1 MGTTNCEIVLVVIY
15 ALQSLGLPIRNVNN
29 ENNQDEGFFY
39 RTPMALKNGARQG
52 TYRRE
57 IQSSFSEVLVKSEIT
72 NLPPGKL

>member
-39 RTPMALKNGARQG
+39 RTPMALN
-52 TYRRE
+52 
-57 IQSSFSEVLVKSEIT
+57 
-72 NLPPGKL
+72 ND